1 MARERGWT
9 EKRIAYA
16 AQLAS
21 AKMAAAD
28 AGTHRDMTVELTLA
42 NGALVPY
49 VYLFEYNVSARTLS
63 GLLANLIPNSKLQ
76 VHFAAEVGKVYL
88 LWVKLEGHP
97 TGTAKL
103 AVYYPPMPAPGN
115 PHGPVPAKGDLATDW
130 PPDGG
135 GPFFVPVPSAGV
147 IQ

>member
-9 EKRIAYA
+9 KERIAYA

-21 AKMAAAD
+21 AKIAAA
-28 AGTHRDMTVELTLA
+28 GPGRHRDMTVELGLA
-42 NGALVPY
+42 NGASVPY
-49 VYLFEYNVSARTLS
+49 VYLFEYNVSARKLS
-63 GLLANLIPNSKLQ
+63 GLLATFIPNRKLQ
-76 VHFAAEVGKVYL
+76 FHFAAEVGKVYL

-103 AVYYPPMPAPGN
+103 SVYYPPMPPPGSPN
-115 PHGPVPAKGDLATDW
+115 GPVPAKGDLATDW
-130 PPDGG
+130 PPDSG

-147 IQ
+147 VQ